1 MRTLVNGLAVRCL
14 VACCCCLGTQSL
26 AAQEQSGPVAE
37 RVEFYDVPLM
47 CPAARNLGCGSRA
60 KPVLLA
66 LERDT
71 AVDEAWLDREGRTLA
86 VVWKTGTT
94 PAVRASTVATV
105 AKTHD
110 VAVTAVDADARA
122 KLTEGFR
129 SGAGWHRGADVD
141 RLSEEEAGVIAD
153 RLWTRLVARA
163 PSASAKRDVVRAS
176 LTDAIRQCLIVDS
189 PTCEETFRATLLA
202 TVRPHLDDTES
213 GALAE
218 AVKAGFLPL
227 AGES

>member
-1 MRTLVNGLAVRCL
+1 MRTLVNVLAVTCI
-14 VACCCCLGTQSL
+14 VACCCCLGTQPL
-26 AAQEQSGPVAE
+26 AAQQRSEAVAE

-66 LERDT
+66 LERDA

-86 VVWKTGTT
+86 VVWKGETT
-94 PAVRASTVATV
+94 PAVREATIATAS
-105 AKTHD
+105 KTHK
-110 VAVTAVDADARA
+110 VAVTAVDADARG
-122 KLTEGFR
+122 KLAEGFR

-141 RLSEEEAGVIAD
+141 RLSEEAGVIAD
-153 RLWTRLVARA
+153 RLWKRLVAKA
-163 PSASAKRDVVRAS
+163 PSASAKRDVVRAR
-176 LTDAIRQCLIVDS
+176 LTDAIRQCLLVDS

-202 TVRPHLDDTES
+202 AVRPHLDDTES
-213 GALAE
+213 GALTE

-227 AGES
+227 AGEA